1 MIITS
6 GCGTGH
12 QAMDANRIKK
22 RCDALLLAM
31 TGRQELV
38 DRWWKGSNKGFDG
51 DTPENVF
58 ARDPLEVYLYLIRCA
73 EGEW

>member
-1 MIITS
+1 
-6 GCGTGH
+6 
-12 QAMDANRIKK
+12 MDSVKTTNLKK

-51 DTPENVF
+51 ELPENVF
-58 ARDPLEVYLYLIRCA
+58 ETDPVRVYQYLMRCA